1 MGINKIIYGDETLID
16 LTSDTVT
23 AETLATGV
31 TAHDS
36 SGIAI
41 TGTMRGGDDVLYG
54 TCDTAA
60 ATAAK
65 TVTISGV
72 TELTEGLAIYVRF
85 TNANGVANPTLQVNS
100 LTAKAI
106 KRYGTTAPSTSAAS
120 SWNAGQVCCLVYDGD
135 YWMLCDWNNTTYST
149 LTQAQADAGTATS
162 ARLITAKI
170 LHDTIA
176 EYVDSLDATEVSY

>member
-1 MGINKIIYGDETLID
+1 MAVNKVVYGNNTLID

-23 AETLATGV
+23 AETLAEGV
-31 TAHDS
+31 TAHDA
-36 SGIAI
+36 SGAAI
-41 TGTMRGGDDVLYG
+41 LGTMRGGEDILYG
-54 TCDTAA
+54 ECATEA

-65 TVTISGV
+65 TVSISGV

-85 TNANGVANPTLQVNS
+85 TYANSVANPTLQVNS

-176 EYVDSLDATEVSY
+176 NYVDSLDATEVSY